1 MKCFLH
7 VMIFIALLSLSG
19 CSVKHEITTSHT
31 YLITIKT
38 PQMALSDTGFLNQG
52 TGYTQLQIFNAGSVL
67 FNLEMNDTI
76 CLDGT
81 CLEKEDFNRRFFG
94 TEHYATL
101 MEDIVSKKALYE
113 GKNRVSLPLGFTQKI
128 DLPTAHIEYHVE
140 GDMRYFKDSKN
151 GVLIRLR
158 PLP

>member
-1 MKCFLH
+1 MKFFLH
-7 VMIFIALLSLSG
+7 VMMFITLIFFSG
-19 CSVKHEITTSHT
+19 CSVKQPITLSQP

-67 FNLEMNDTI
+67 FNLEMSHTI

-81 CLEKEDFNRRFFG
+81 CLDKEDFNKRFFG
-94 TEHYATL
+94 TEHYATM
-101 MEDIVSKKALYE
+101 MEDIVNKKALYE
-113 GKNRVSLPLGFTQKI
+113 GRNKILHPTGFSQTI
-128 DLPTAHIEYHVE
+128 DLPTSQIEYRVE

-151 GVLIRLR
+151 GILLRLR

>member
-1 MKCFLH
+1 MKNFLH
-7 VMIFIALLSLSG
+7 VMIFITLILFSG
-19 CSVKHEITTSHT
+19 CSVKQPITLSQP

-52 TGYTQLQIFNAGSVL
+52 KGYTQLQIFNAGSVL
-67 FNLEMNDTI
+67 FNLEINDTI

-81 CLEKEDFNRRFFG
+81 CFEKEDFNRRFFG
-94 TEHYATL
+94 TEHYATF
-101 MEDIVSKKALYE
+101 MEDIVDKRALYE
-113 GKNRVSLPLGFTQKI
+113 GKNTITHLTGFAQKI
-128 DLPTAHIEYHVE
+128 DLPTVQIEYRVE

-151 GVLIRLR
+151 GILLRLR

>member
-1 MKCFLH
+1 MNYFLH
-7 VMIFIALLSLSG
+7 VMMFMVLFGLSG
-19 CSVKHEITTSHT
+19 CSIKHEITASHA

-52 TGYTQLQIFNAGSVL
+52 KGYTQLQIFNAGSVL

-81 CLEKEDFNRRFFG
+81 CLEKEAFNKRFFG

-128 DLPTAHIEYHVE
+128 DLPTAYIEYRVE

-151 GVLIRLR
+151 GILIRLR

>member
-1 MKCFLH
+1 MKYFFH
-7 VMIFIALLSLSG
+7 VMIYITLILLSG
-19 CSVKHEITTSHT
+19 CSVKQSIMLSQP

-52 TGYTQLQIFNAGSVL
+52 KAYTQLQIFNAGSVL
-67 FNLEMNDTI
+67 FNLEMGDTI
-76 CLDGT
+76 CLDGR
-81 CLEKEDFNRRFFG
+81 CFEKEDFNRRFFG

-101 MEDIVSKKALYE
+101 MEDIVLKKALYE
-113 GKNRVSLPLGFTQKI
+113 GKNHVSLPLGFTQKI
-128 DLPTAHIEYHVE
+128 ELPTAHIEYRVE

-151 GVLIRLR
+151 GILIRLR